1 MNKLTREECEQA
13 CLYLF
18 GHCYE
23 IEREV
28 NRITFTPVGQ
38 HEANIF
44 KLLIEEHFDNPPLKF
59 EDLKEGMWVWDNS
72 VYEKNYSQVKKVF
85 RLGTD
90 FVVSMEKD
98 ECEDGDEYLGR
109 AFEENRFFRR
119 EVIDEKIQ

>member
-1 MNKLTREECEQA
+1 M
-13 CLYLF
+13 
-18 GHCYE
+18 G
-23 IEREV
+23 
-28 NRITFTPVGQ
+28 
-38 HEANIF
+38 
-44 KLLIEEHFDNPPLKF
+44 
-59 EDLKEGMWVWDNS
+59 

>member
-72 VYEKNYSQVKKVF
+72 VYEKNYSQVKKAF

>member
-59 EDLKEGMWVWDNS
+59 EDLKEGMWVW
-72 VYEKNYSQVKKVF
+72 
-85 RLGTD
+85 
-90 FVVSMEKD
+90 
-98 ECEDGDEYLGR
+98 ECMKR
-109 AFEENRFFRR
+109 
-119 EVIDEKIQ
+119 IIHK